1 VNNQQPTPSEK
12 NDTESAYPTAFA
24 AAVSRVLADEGG
36 LVDDP
41 ADAGEVTKYGISQ
54 RQYPGLDIAALSRH
68 QAVEIYYRDWWQ
80 RFDYGTL
87 PAAIGIKLMDLAVNM
102 GPAAAAHCLQRALR
116 ACGKA
121 INDDGVLGATTRE
134 AVKAVEPGAMLAA
147 LRAEAAGRYRV
158 IAALR
163 DGDQSERDHFLAGW
177 LNRAYE

>member
-1 VNNQQPTPSEK
+1 MSNPQATPTEL
-12 NDTESAYPTAFA
+12 NDAVSAYSAVFA

-54 RQYPGLDIAALSRH
+54 RQYPELNIAALSRQ
-68 QAVEIYYRDWWQ
+68 QAAEIYYRDWSQ
-80 RFDYGTL
+80 RFDYATL
-87 PAAIGIKLMDLAVNM
+87 PPAIGIKVMDLAVNM
-102 GPAAAAHCLQRALR
+102 GPAAAARCLQRALR

-121 INDDGVLGATTRE
+121 IADDGELGAVTRA
-134 AVKAVEPGAMLAA
+134 AVKAVEPATLLVA
-147 LRAEAAGRYRV
+147 LRSEAAGRYRV

-163 DGDQSERDHFLAGW
+163 AGDEAERDHFLTGW

>member
-1 VNNQQPTPSEK
+1 VNKPQPPPTEK
-12 NDTESAYPTAFA
+12 SDTESAYPTAFA

-41 ADAGEVTKYGISQ
+41 ADTGKVTKYGISQ
-54 RQYPGLDIAALSRH
+54 RQYPELDIAGLSRH

-102 GPAAAAHCLQRALR
+102 GPAAAARCLQCALR

-121 INDDGVLGATTRE
+121 INDDGVLGAATRA
-134 AVKAVEPGAMLAA
+134 AVKSVEPTAILAA

-163 DGDQSERDHFLAGW
+163 DGDEAERNRFLKGW
-177 LNRAYE
+177 LRRAYE